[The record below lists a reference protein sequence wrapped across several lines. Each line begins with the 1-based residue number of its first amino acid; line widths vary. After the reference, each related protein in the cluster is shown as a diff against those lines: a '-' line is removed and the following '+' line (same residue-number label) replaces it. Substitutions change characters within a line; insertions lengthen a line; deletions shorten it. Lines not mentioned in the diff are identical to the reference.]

1 MKWTGY
7 FLLLSGMGT
16 VTLSMGW
23 IAGYHGLGTILT
35 VALIPF
41 FLALLLALFINSLQ
55 GSGDEIREIE
65 RALNMRTAQLQDANR
80 TIRRISTK
88 DQLTG
93 LYNKRGVK
101 DMLGREITRS
111 RRIGKPLVVLAI
123 NFRDYE
129 IEDTPKR
136 YSMMSILG
144 KRLTS
149 WMRETDL
156 FARVSEDTLAFLL
169 LDTDEKGAMTFL
181 ERLNQRLNGS
191 SFQFPPFSAG
201 ITVFP
206 THGDSPE
213 LLIAD
218 AIDLAKRVAPG
229 ETKIFEPGSVD
240 ASRRIPS
247 TMDDDTQENS

>member
-1 MKWTGY
+1 
-7 FLLLSGMGT
+7 MGT

-55 GSGDEIREIE
+55 GGGDELREIE

-80 TIRRISTK
+80 IIRRISTR

-93 LYNKRGVK
+93 LYNKRGIK
-101 DMLGREITRS
+101 DMLGREIS
-111 RRIGKPLVVLAI
+111 RARRLGKPLVVLAI
-123 NFRDYE
+123 NFREYE
-129 IEDTPKR
+129 VQDTPRR
-136 YSMMSILG
+136 YSMMAVLG
-144 KRLTS
+144 KRLIN
-149 WMRETDL
+149 WMRDTDL

-169 LDTDEKGAMTFL
+169 LDTDENGAQTFL
-181 ERLNQRLNGS
+181 DRLNQRLNSS
-191 SFQFPPFSAG
+191 SFQFPPFSSG

-206 THGDSPE
+206 AHGDSPE

-218 AIDLAKRVAPG
+218 AVDVARRTAAGEIQVFVPG
-229 ETKIFEPGSVD
+229 TED
-240 ASRRIPS
+240 RSRRLFSSFDEEPPVE
-247 TMDDDTQENS
+247 D